1 MLLNLLTNMLIIK
14 LIKALPLFGIIVL
27 SLELYAFITGCKI
40 AFFVTVTYLIY
51 ELCSEFYKSF
61 KFIRC

>member
-1 MLLNLLTNMLIIK
+1 MLLLRLV
-14 LIKALPLFGIIVL
+14 KALPLFGIIVL

-61 KFIRC
+61 KFTSC